1 MAPTITTTWTGNALD
16 GLWETKGNWTNG
28 VPKAGFHVI
37 LPELPAGYTV
47 LLSSTTPLV
56 NSLVIGDYT
65 NNNPITLIL
74 ASGSGLNVN
83 GAVSFVG
90 GAANT
95 IEGAGTLQANSFVI
109 GGGSGVFSILAGT
122 ATAGGTLIVKG
133 AIDYNII
140 LGFANTSYATTLDI
154 ATANANL
161 KTISLTS
168 STQTLEVGANV
179 TFKSAISAAGGMI
192 KVDGGSTLTATNGI
206 TLSSSAELD
215 VSGAANVSGTFSV
228 TASTINLIGG
238 STLTATNGVT
248 LASGVVNDVAV
259 GAAVSGY
266 GTLDGNISGAGT
278 VTASGGSL
286 TLTKAVSND
295 GSNPLGLVIG
305 NGSSL
310 LLTSTY
316 GIGAVGSAPTINFQG
331 SGDIFQAVNIGLYGN
346 SILLGTIS
354 NFSGT
359 DLIKLGT
366 FGTGDKIKGYD
377 PINHTI
383 TITNATSD
391 PSATHVFSFDPST
404 DVSSI
409 HLTQELVGTTLS
421 DVLTICFMAGTTI
434 RTPEGEA
441 PVETLK
447 RGDLVL
453 TADGEAKPV
462 VWLGLQTI
470 AARFADPVR
479 NWPIRIAAGALADNT
494 PSCDLLVSPDHAL
507 LVEGILIHAGALVNG
522 TSIRRERQ
530 VPEKFVYYHVELED
544 HSLLLAAN
552 VPAETFVDN
561 VDRGNFDNW
570 AEHEA
575 LYPEGRAIAE
585 LPLPRAKAR
594 RQIPAAIRAAL
605 DERAIAIQE
614 SVAA

>member
-1 MAPTITTTWTGNALD
+1 MAPTITTTWTGNSSD
-16 GLWETKGNWTNG
+16 GLWGTSGNWDHG
-28 VPKAGFHVI
+28 VPQAGWHVI
-37 LPELPAGYTV
+37 LPDLSAAYSV
-47 LLSSTTPLV
+47 LLSSVTPLV
-56 NSLVIGDYT
+56 NSVQIGDYSNT
-65 NNNPITLIL
+65 NPITLIL
-74 ASGSGLNVN
+74 ASGANLHVN
-83 GAVSFVG
+83 GPTSFVG
-90 GAANT
+90 NSANT
-95 IEGAGTLQANSFVI
+95 IEGAGTLQADGGFTKS
-109 GGGSGVFSILAGT
+109 GGSGSSSILAGT
-122 ATAGGTLIVKG
+122 ATSGGTLIVKG
-133 AIDYNII
+133 TIDYNII
-140 LGFANTSYATTLDI
+140 LGFANTSYASTLDI
-154 ATANANL
+154 ATANTNL
-161 KTISLTS
+161 HTISLTS
-168 STQTLEVGANV
+168 STQTLEIGANV
-179 TFKSAISAAGGMI
+179 TFQSAISAAGGTI
-192 KVDGGSTLTATNGI
+192 KVDGGSTLTTGNGV
-206 TLSSSAELD
+206 TLSNSAELD
-215 VSGAANVSGTFSV
+215 VSGAVTANGIISV
-228 TASTINLIGG
+228 TASTIVLSGG
-238 STLTATNGVT
+238 TLTAGQGVT
-248 LASGVVNDVAV
+248 LASGAGVGGSGTLAGNINGTGMVIAV
-259 GAAVSGY
+259 G
-266 GTLDGNISGAGT
+266 GT
-278 VTASGGSL
+278 L

-295 GSNPLGLVIG
+295 GSHPLGLVIG
-305 NGSSL
+305 SGTSL

-346 SILLGTIS
+346 SILIGTIS

-366 FGTGDKIKGYD
+366 FGAGDKIKGYD
-377 PINHTI
+377 PVNHTI

-391 PSATHVFSFDPST
+391 ASATHMFYFDPST
-404 DVSSI
+404 DVSNI
-409 HLTQELVGTTLS
+409 HLTQQTVDGVLS
-421 DVLTICFMAGTTI
+421 DVLTICFVAGTAI

-470 AARFADPVR
+470 ASRFADPVR
-479 NWPIRIAAGALADNT
+479 NWPIRIAAGALADNV

-544 HSLLLAAN
+544 HSLVLAEN

-594 RQIPAAIRAAL
+594 RQVPASIRVAL

>member
-1 MAPTITTTWTGNALD
+1 MAPTITTTWTGNANPAD
-16 GLWETKGNWTNG
+16 GKWENKFNWTNG

-133 AIDYNII
+133 AIDYNIV

-206 TLSSSAELD
+206 
-215 VSGAANVSGTFSV
+215 
-228 TASTINLIGG
+228 
-238 STLTATNGVT
+238 T

-421 DVLTICFMAGTTI
+421 DVLTICFMAGTAI